1 VQQGAT
7 DFAKNCE
14 DFALFLIPEIS
25 GIAQK
30 YARNPLTMRI
40 STNIAQ
46 QPCCTFVAPLLHL
59 CCTFLLHLPVAP
71 SCCASCTQK
80 QHPVQHVEDGGFVV
94 FG

>member
-14 DFALFLIPEIS
+14 GFALFLIPEIS

-30 YARNPLTMRI
+30 YAGNPLTMRI
-40 STNIAQ
+40 SANM
-46 QPCCTFVAPLLHL
+46 
-59 CCTFLLHLPVAP
+59 AP